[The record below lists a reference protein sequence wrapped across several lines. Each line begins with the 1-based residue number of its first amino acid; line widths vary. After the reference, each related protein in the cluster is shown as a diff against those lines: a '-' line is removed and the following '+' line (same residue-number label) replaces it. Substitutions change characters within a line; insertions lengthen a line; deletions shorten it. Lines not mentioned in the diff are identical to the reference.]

1 MKGIIALNQL
11 KEIQPSIIIKLTEGE
26 KVYGEFVVNHAP
38 RLASVTSTSDIN
50 QHKAGGIARALGGGL
65 IAGPIGAVA
74 GAMTAGVRGT
84 TETMATTTK
93 DNQII
98 DQGLLFFTSDR
109 ILFIGQDITSI
120 PYSLI
125 VLARFEKLNFQE
137 SEKFRKMIMN
147 SKNLESYRQPFS
159 KYNMPTF
166 GKAISFTINYG
177 KEMINDRYLIVD
189 KHRSYAEGIYRA
201 VSSPKTLTL

>member
-137 SEKFRKMIMN
+137 SEKFKKMIMS